1 MARKA
6 FKYLHIV
13 QHISGN
19 VGCISGTRI
28 RRGVANYDRGG
39 KGERVTSRG
48 AVVIGRLL
56 DYPGRRFLLRRP
68 LL

>member
-6 FKYLHIV
+6 FKYLHLV

-19 VGCISGTRI
+19 VGCISGTSI
-28 RRGVANYDRGG
+28 RRGVAKYNRGG
-39 KGERVTSRG
+39 KGERINSRR
-48 AVVIGRLL
+48 AVGIGRLL